1 MRRNPSLSPPL
12 GWAPLSWS
20 NSLLLRLYGVGM
32 LALIAVGTLVGASIH
47 FAAITGEG
55 AQTLYQRGLV
65 GVVHASKLE
74 LLLEKHR
81 RIIETAPAE
90 FGRERRQTERG
101 LAGEIAR
108 EIEALLA
115 VPSDQIGQ
123 RIAVELPALF
133 AESRQVLAF
142 VERGVRDDAY
152 ESVQRYAVAANAL
165 GGLVR
170 LYQGRQLAVADAQA
184 VALARN
190 GRALIDWVL
199 WAGCLALM
207 LIGPLSL
214 FTIRRIAL
222 RLRGLTHAMSRLAR
236 NDTRVP
242 IEWAGDAD
250 EVGVM
255 ARAVDVF
262 KHNAITL
269 MEHKAELQEL
279 NHWFDIALNNM
290 ARGLSMFDANRRLV
304 FCNGCYATMY
314 ALPPELVR
322 PGTHLSEIRKF
333 RATLGDASPAPTAG
347 EAGKVATVFSD
358 MDKLL
363 ASRKPGTYNRD
374 LPDWRIVLISHEPL
388 PSGGWVSI
396 HEDVT
401 RQRRADE
408 RIAEL
413 AHSDVLTGLANRVRF
428 QNALDETFAQARDR
442 GGFALLCL
450 DLDHFKDVND
460 TLGHPMGDA
469 LLQAVARR
477 LRAETR
483 PADIVARLGGD
494 EFAIIQANVE
504 TADQA
509 ASLAGRL
516 ITALCQPY
524 AVQGNHL
531 DIGVSIGIAMGWQ
544 DGASA
549 EALMKNA
556 DLALY
561 GAKAAGRG
569 AYRLFE
575 SEMERRVNARRSLE
589 LELRAALAEDQLE
602 LYYQPIVRLQDQSVS
617 GCEALVRWRHPVRGM
632 ISPAEFIPIAE
643 QCGLIVPLG
652 TWALQEAART
662 AATWPSHIRVSVNLS
677 ARQFMGSDL
686 VAVVMAALAASRLP
700 AHRLELEVTETLLLE
715 DDPRILETLHRLR
728 GLGISISLDDFGT
741 GYSSLSYLRRFPFDK
756 IKIDQTFVRD
766 LSAREDCVAIVR
778 AVAGLAQS
786 LQMRTVA
793 EGVETTDHLQR
804 VRAAGCDEVQ
814 GYLFSRPVPAR
825 DLEPLFETC
834 SRLVRAVA

>member
-1 MRRNPSLSPPL
+1 MPSKLP
-12 GWAPLSWS
+12 ALSWS
-20 NSLLLRLYGVGM
+20 KSLLLRLYGVGM
-32 LALIAVGTLVGASIH
+32 LALIAVAALVGASIH
-47 FAAITGEG
+47 FARITGEG
-55 AQTLYQRGLV
+55 AETLHQRGLV
-65 GVVHASKLE
+65 GVVHAAKLE

-90 FGRERRQTERG
+90 TGRGRPQSERG
-101 LAGEIAR
+101 LASEIAR

-115 VPSDQIGQ
+115 VPSERFGHV
-123 RIAVELPALF
+123 IAAELPALF
-133 AESRQVLAF
+133 GESTQVLTLVARGAHDQAF
-142 VERGVRDDAY
+142 EAM
-152 ESVQRYAVAANAL
+152 QRYVVAANAMN
-165 GGLVR
+165 GLVR
-170 LYQGRQLAVADAQA
+170 DYQQRQLAAADAEA
-184 VALARN
+184 VQLAAS

-199 WAGCLALM
+199 WAGCLALL

-214 FTIRRIAL
+214 FTIRRIAE
-222 RLRGLTHAMSRLAR
+222 RLRGLTQAMIRLAR
-236 NDTRVP
+236 NDTRVT
-242 IEWAGDAD
+242 ITWAGDAD

-269 MEHKAELQEL
+269 LEHKAELQEL

-304 FCNGCYATMY
+304 FCNGHYARMY
-314 ALPPELVR
+314 ALPAELVR

-333 RATLGDASPAPTAG
+333 RATLGDASPPAAG
-347 EAGKVATVFSD
+347 DAGKVATVFSD
-358 MDKLL
+358 MDRLL
-363 ASRKPGTYNRD
+363 ASRQPGTYNRD
-374 LPDWRIVLISHEPL
+374 LPDGRIILISHEPL

-413 AHSDVLTGLANRVRF
+413 AHSDMLTGLANRVRF
-428 QNALDETFAQARDR
+428 QDALDETFAQPRDR

-460 TLGHPMGDA
+460 TLGHPVGDA

-477 LRAETR
+477 LREQTR

-494 EFAIIQANVE
+494 EFAIIQSHVE
-504 TADQA
+504 TAEQA
-509 ASLAGRL
+509 EALAGRL
-516 ITALCQPY
+516 IEALCQPY
-524 AVQGNHL
+524 DVQGNQL
-531 DIGVSIGIAMGWQ
+531 DISVSIGIAMGWH
-544 DGASA
+544 DGANA
-549 EALMKNA
+549 KALMKNA

-569 AYRLFE
+569 AFRLFE
-575 SEMERRVNARRSLE
+575 SEMERRVNARRGLE
-589 LELRAALAEDQLE
+589 LDLRVALAEDQLE
-602 LYYQPIVRLQDQSVS
+602 LYYQPIVRLHDQSVS

-632 ISPAEFIPIAE
+632 ISPADFIPVAE

-652 TWALQEAART
+652 TWALYEAVKT
-662 AATWPSHIRVSVNLS
+662 AATWPDHIRVSVNLS
-677 ARQFMGSDL
+677 ARQFTGSDL
-686 VAVVMAALAASRLP
+686 VEVATAALAASRLP

-766 LSAREDCVAIVR
+766 LSARDDCVAIVR
-778 AVAGLAQS
+778 AVAALAQS
-786 LQMRTVA
+786 LKMRTVA

-825 DLEPLFETC
+825 DVEPLFETC